1 MSKNYSNE
9 HPKYKKKDSNNDL
22 SKDKK
27 KKLKQYANN
36 GVVGKKFMEN
46 YDYYL
51 DAGYN
56 PKGAFNKAEIKLE
69 IMEPTYPVPKD
80 KKN

>member
-1 MSKNYSNE
+1 
-9 HPKYKKKDSNNDL
+9 
-22 SKDKK
+22 
-27 KKLKQYANN
+27 
-36 GVVGKKFMEN
+36 MEN